1 MQLWCLAYRKLLS
14 YIHIH
19 AGKMLIYGAMLQCM
33 DPILTIAAAM
43 SYGRPMFL
51 SPQDKREEAGA
62 KRKELYTPYEASK
75 SDHMAMVAAFA
86 SWQKAR
92 QQGN

>member
-1 MQLWCLAYRKLLS
+1 MNGS
-14 YIHIH
+14 YVYGIYTL

-62 KRKELYTPYEASK
+62 KRRELYALYEASK
-75 SDHMAMVAAFA
+75 SDHLAMVAAFVA
-86 SWQKAR
+86 WEKAR
-92 QQGN
+92 QRGD